1 MKTLIVDDK
10 ADDRKLL
17 RMNLERRGC
26 EVIEAADG
34 ESALALAQEH
44 RPRLIISDA
53 LLPRMDG
60 FQLLRSIRSDASL
73 RDTPFVF
80 YTAVYTAPKDEE
92 LAHSLGADAY
102 IAKPVEPEKFWQ
114 ELQTILEGCRLKKL
128 RRDVAMISEEEYL
141 RRYGEVVATKLEEKY
156 HELLENEA
164 MLRLVMET
172 LPVGVWIIDHDG
184 LILRSN
190 PAGEKIWGGARY
202 VGMERYGEYRG
213 WWADTGKRI
222 EPHEWGAARAVT
234 KGETSLDEVIE
245 IEAFDGRRKTI
256 LHSAVP
262 LRDQMGRIVG
272 AIVVNQDITER
283 KRAENEVRRLNE
295 ELEAR
300 VAERTRELEGANR
313 ELQAFNFSISHDL
326 RAPLIVIDGFVK
338 AVLEDYADRLNETGV
353 DYLGRVRSACQRMGQ
368 LVDAL
373 LSLSRLTRE
382 SLNLKEVDLSGIAR
396 SVMQEFSH
404 LDPERAVT
412 VRIAEGVTA
421 LGDQQLLRS
430 VMENLLGNAWKYTAR
445 REGAEIEF
453 GAMEEGG
460 NTVYFV
466 RDNGVGFDMTYADR
480 LFVPFQRLHRADE
493 FKGTGIGLATVQRI
507 VLRHGGR
514 VWAEAQP
521 DRGATFYFTLGM
533 DDRKEREADSGTS
546 KRNS

>member
-34 ESALALAQEH
+34 ESALALAQEQ
-44 RPRLIISDA
+44 RPGLIISDA

-60 FQLLRSIRSDASL
+60 FQLLRAIRGDASL
-73 RDTPFVF
+73 QDTPFVF
-80 YTAVYTAPKDEE
+80 YTAVYTAQKDEE
-92 LAHSLGADAY
+92 LARSLGADAY

-114 ELQTILEGCRLKKL
+114 ELQTILDGCRLKKL
-128 RRDVAMISEEEYL
+128 RRDVATISEEEYL

-156 HELLENEA
+156 HELLKNEA

-202 VGMERYGEYRG
+202 VGIERYGEYRG
-213 WWADTGKRI
+213 WWAATGKRI
-222 EPHEWGAARAVT
+222 EPHEWGAARAIT

-262 LRDQMGRIVG
+262 LRDQMGKIVG

-283 KRAENEVRRLNE
+283 KRAEDEVRRLNA
-295 ELEAR
+295 ELEER
-300 VAERTRELEGANR
+300 VAERTSELEAANR
-313 ELQAFNFSISHDL
+313 ELQAFNFSVSHDL
-326 RAPLIVIDGFVK
+326 RAPLTIIDGFVK
-338 AVLEDYADRLNETGV
+338 AVLEDYGDRLNKTGV
-353 DYLGRVRSACQRMGQ
+353 EYLGRVRNACQRMEQ

-382 SLNLKEVDLSGIAR
+382 PLHREEVDLSEIAR
-396 SVMQEFSH
+396 SVTRELSH
-404 LDPERAVT
+404 LDPARPVA
-412 VRIAEGVTA
+412 VRIAGGVTA
-421 LGDQQLLRS
+421 FGDRQLLRS
-430 VMENLLGNAWKYTAR
+430 VMENLLGNAWKYTGG
-445 REGAEIEF
+445 REDAEIEF
-453 GAMEEGG
+453 GATEEGG
-460 NTVYFV
+460 KTVYFV
-466 RDNGVGFDMTYADR
+466 RDNGVGFDMAYADR
-480 LFVPFQRLHRADE
+480 LFAPFQRLHRADE

-521 DRGATFYFTLGM
+521 DRGATFYFTLGRN
-533 DDRKEREADSGTS
+533 DRKEREAAF
-546 KRNS
+546 REE